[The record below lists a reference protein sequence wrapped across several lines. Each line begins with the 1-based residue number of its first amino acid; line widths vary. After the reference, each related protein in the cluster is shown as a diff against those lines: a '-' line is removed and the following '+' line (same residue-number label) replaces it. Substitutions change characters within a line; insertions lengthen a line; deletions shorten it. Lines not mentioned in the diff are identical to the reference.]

1 MTDELVLI
9 TNNNSSAGGGDEGN
23 LAVTDWLNN
32 SDPGAVVELSMF
44 EGTGTIPTVLIYASM
59 VTWNVN
65 GTEDEKWKAFMCY
78 ARTFLIPRN
87 IEELDTL
94 TSEDGNVIIPYTVW
108 SNEKGAGKEIINQV
122 LRFIKNIEHN
132 IDRVVTLSPLTKMAR
147 KFHLRNNA
155 KEFRVNETTVN
166 FEYEII

>member
-1 MTDELVLI
+1 
-9 TNNNSSAGGGDEGN
+9 
-23 LAVTDWLNN
+23 VTDSPALWIDK
-32 SDPGAVVELSMF
+32 DPVRPELDVEFKTAKGRDVFGLL
-44 EGTGTIPTVLIYASM
+44 G
-59 VTWNVN
+59 
-65 GTEDEKWKAFMCY
+65 EDEEWKAFMCY
-78 ARTFLIPRN
+78 ARTSLIPRSV
-87 IEELDTL
+87 EELDTL
-94 TSEDGNVIIPYTVW
+94 TTEDGNTIIPYTVW

-122 LRFIKNIEHN
+122 LQFVKNIEHN

>member
-1 MTDELVLI
+1 MKYKLKR
-9 TNNNSSAGGGDEGN
+9 
-23 LAVTDWLNN
+23 VTDNPVLWIDQ
-32 SDPGAVVELSMF
+32 DPVRPELDVDF
-44 EGTGTIPTVLIYASM
+44 KTAQGRGVFGL
-59 VTWNVN
+59 V
-65 GTEDEKWKAFMCY
+65 GEDEKWKAFMCY

-94 TSEDGNVIIPYTVW
+94 TSEDGNIIIPYTVW

-122 LRFIKNIEHN
+122 LQFIKNIEHN